1 MSATD
6 ALLAVA
12 AVWLVAVITPGPNAL
27 YFTAVALSSSTRATV
42 AAGAGVVI
50 GTLLWGFA
58 GLLGLM
64 WLLDRFPTV
73 ALALKLAGAAYLA
86 WIGIGLLRKALSGP
100 AGGGEATHARL
111 PPIGARRAFV
121 TALLTNL
128 GNPKTL
134 VFVSSLFAVSR
145 LAEQPPL
152 TGVSGV
158 ALMAAM
164 SILYYTGLGTLLR
177 RTARSGA
184 LDRTPAGRIVQG
196 AVAVM
201 MIAFGGKLAVGP

>member
-1 MSATD
+1 VSATES
-6 ALLAVA
+6 LLAVA

-27 YFTAVALSSSTRATV
+27 YFTAVALSSSARATV
-42 AAGAGVVI
+42 AAGAGVVF
-50 GTLLWGFA
+50 GTLLWGAA

-64 WLLDRFPTV
+64 WLLDRFPAV
-73 ALALKLAGAAYLA
+73 AFVLKFAGAAYLA
-86 WIGIGLLRKALSGP
+86 WIGLGLLRKALVGAASPEEGSRP
-100 AGGGEATHARL
+100 DSR
-111 PPIGARRAFV
+111 PITARRAFI

-145 LAEQPPL
+145 LAEQPAL
-152 TGVSGV
+152 TGVAGV

-164 SILYYTGLGTLLR
+164 STLYYTCFGTLLR

-184 LDRTPAGRIVQG
+184 LDRTPAGRLVQG

-201 MIAFGGKLAVGP
+201 MIAFGGKLAVRP